1 MPSPKPV
8 HKTWTERSKSF
19 NGRGA
24 VVGGMEEELL
34 KRPRTVPDLRAAAL
48 AAAEGG
54 GGTRKKVLTKVLMNV
69 NIQGSV
75 GAVQV
80 LVSLENTV
88 GDLIVSVVKQYLK
101 EGRRPIILVN
111 DVLHFDLHYSQF
123 SLQCLDRDE
132 KLAALGSRNFF
143 MCKRKKDAAT
153 DITTGDCNTRVA
165 TSPCSTQAKNATK
178 FNSSWPWLKFM
189 NFLH

>member
-1 MPSPKPV
+1 MPSPRP
-8 HKTWTERSKSF
+8 HRNRTERSKSF

-24 VVGGMEEELL
+24 VAAMEEL
-34 KRPRTVPDLRAAAL
+34 KRPRTVPDLRAAAV
-48 AAAEGG
+48 AEGG
-54 GGTRKKVLTKVLMNV
+54 GGVAPKKVLTKVLMNV

-88 GDLIVSVVKQYLK
+88 GELISAVVKQYLK

-111 DVLHFDLHYSQF
+111 DVVHFDLHYSQF
-123 SLQCLDRDE
+123 SLECLDRDE

-143 MCKRKKDAAT
+143 MCKRRKDVIANGAT
-153 DITTGDCNTRVA
+153 DGCDTGVA
-165 TSPCSTQAKNATK
+165 TTSSCSKQAEKATK

-189 NFLH
+189 NFLL